1 MSGNRLFT
9 DEELREMG
17 RRTLDVAQE
26 AIEQGDKQ
34 KAKELVQRMYK
45 EFNHLH
51 DGYMFWATGLLTYI
65 YQNYGI
71 ESVEKAE
78 RFAHTIEGKTV
89 FKPPEEKDLRSLIMH
104 LASSLRGH
112 LQPLTI
118 EEDDEK
124 IVLTM
129 KPCGSG
135 ERIIELGGYE
145 AGLAR
150 VEERHPITW
159 GMKDFPIY
167 CVHCPIMETLAFE
180 ATGDLQPIH
189 LVHEPKQHGFCHF
202 AYYKDPANIPEEF
215 YRRLGKEKPP
225 VSRQS
230 AP

>member
-89 FKPPEEKDLRSLIMH
+89 FKAPKKTDLRSRVISQVK
-104 LASSLRGH
+104 AFRDIFS
-112 LQPLTI
+112 PLPSRKT
-118 EEDDEK
+118 
-124 IVLTM
+124 T
-129 KPCGSG
+129 
-135 ERIIELGGYE
+135 
-145 AGLAR
+145 
-150 VEERHPITW
+150 
-159 GMKDFPIY
+159 
-167 CVHCPIMETLAFE
+167 
-180 ATGDLQPIH
+180 
-189 LVHEPKQHGFCHF
+189 
-202 AYYKDPANIPEEF
+202 
-215 YRRLGKEKPP
+215 RRLSSP
-225 VSRQS
+225 
-230 AP
+230 

>member
-9 DEELREMG
+9 DEELREME
-17 RRTLDVAQE
+17 RRTLDVVQE

-34 KAKELVQRMYK
+34 RAKDLVQRMYK

-89 FKPPEEKDLRSLIMH
+89 FKPPEETDVRSLVTH

-145 AGLAR
+145 AGLAK
-150 VEERHPITW
+150 VEEPHRITW
-159 GMKDFPIY
+159 GIKDFPIY

-180 ATGDLQPIH
+180 ATGDLQPVH
-189 LVHEPKQHGFCHF
+189 LVNETKKHGFCHF
-202 AYYKDPANIPEEF
+202 AYYKDPANIPEEY

-225 VSRQS
+225 VSRQNV
-230 AP
+230 P

>member
-1 MSGNRLFT
+1 MNGNRLFS
-9 DEELREMG
+9 DEELREME

-34 KAKELVQRMYK
+34 KAKELVQRMYE

-89 FKPPEEKDLRSLIMH
+89 FKPPIETDLRSLIIH
-104 LASSLRGH
+104 LARTLRGH
-112 LQPLTI
+112 LQPLAI

-124 IVLTM
+124 IVLSM

-150 VEERHPITW
+150 VKEPHRITW

-167 CVHCPIMETLAFE
+167 CVHCPIRTTKRA
-180 ATGDLQPIH
+180 
-189 LVHEPKQHGFCHF
+189 
-202 AYYKDPANIPEEF
+202 
-215 YRRLGKEKPP
+215 
-225 VSRQS
+225 S
-230 AP
+230 AA

>member
-1 MSGNRLFT
+1 MSKERIFT
-9 DEELREMG
+9 DEELKSME
-17 RRTLDVAQE
+17 RRTLDVLKETIKA
-26 AIEQGDKQ
+26 GDKK
-34 KAKELVQRMYK
+34 KAEELAQRMYE
-45 EFNHLH
+45 EFNFLH
-51 DGYMFWATGLLTYI
+51 DGYMFWITGLLTYI
-65 YQNYGI
+65 YENYGI
-71 ESVEKAE
+71 NAVEKAE

-89 FKPPEEKDLRSLIMH
+89 FKPPEKTDVRSLVIH
-104 LASSLRGH
+104 LAKSLRGH
-112 LQPLTI
+112 LQPVEI
-118 EEDDEK
+118 EEGDEK

-167 CVHCPIMETLAFE
+167 CVHCTIMEMLAFE
-180 ATGDLQPIH
+180 GAGELQPVH
-189 LVHEPKQHGFCHF
+189 LVHEPKRHGFCHF

-225 VSRQS
+225 PRK
-230 AP
+230 

>member
-9 DEELREMG
+9 DEELREME
-17 RRTLDVAQE
+17 RRTLDVVQE

-34 KAKELVQRMYK
+34 KAKDLVQRMYK

-89 FKPPEEKDLRSLIMH
+89 FKPPEETDVRSLVTH

-145 AGLAR
+145 AGLAK
-150 VEERHPITW
+150 VEEPHRITW
-159 GMKDFPIY
+159 GIKDFPIY

-180 ATGDLQPIH
+180 ATGDLQPVH
-189 LVHEPKQHGFCHF
+189 LVNETKKHGFCHF
-202 AYYKDPANIPEEF
+202 AYYKDPANIPEEY

-225 VSRQS
+225 VSRQNV
-230 AP
+230 P

>member
-89 FKPPEEKDLRSLIMH
+89 FKPLKRDGLALTHNQSGQGISRTSSAHYHRGRRREGCRHHEALRIRGEDYRAGRLRSRFSQGGRTPPHH
-104 LASSLRGH
+104 LGHERLSDLLRTLSGH
-112 LQPLTI
+112 G
-118 EEDDEK
+118 D
-124 IVLTM
+124 
-129 KPCGSG
+129 
-135 ERIIELGGYE
+135 
-145 AGLAR
+145 AG
-150 VEERHPITW
+150 
-159 GMKDFPIY
+159 F
-167 CVHCPIMETLAFE
+167 
-180 ATGDLQPIH
+180 
-189 LVHEPKQHGFCHF
+189 
-202 AYYKDPANIPEEF
+202 
-215 YRRLGKEKPP
+215 
-225 VSRQS
+225 
-230 AP
+230 